1 MKSSKELLAE
11 KAALDEAI
19 ARERKAAAAL
29 ALKQIHA
36 WIDEFG
42 FTAQQLIPWQASKK
56 HIPAKYLNP
65 KTGDTWTGRGK
76 PPSWIQG
83 KEREQFLIE
92 TAVSVPRQSG
102 PYLAEMAAAA
112 ARQVR

>member
-19 ARERKAAAAL
+19 ARERKAASTQAL
-29 ALKQIHA
+29 RQIHE
-36 WIDEFG
+36 WINEFG
-42 FTAQQLIPWQASKK
+42 FTAQQLIPWQAPKK
-56 HIPAKYLNP
+56 HVSAKYLNP

-76 PPSWIQG
+76 PPAWIQG
-83 KEREQFLIE
+83 KDREQFLIE
-92 TAVSVPRQSG
+92 QPVTIPRQDG